1 VEATCRATR
10 GSGWLTLMVARHE
23 DGGGG
28 PARRLS
34 EAVAVLRGTACGF
47 DVPYV
52 LRKDRG

>member
-47 DVPYV
+47 DVPCV